1 MTIFIKN
8 KHTLQIDDFKFRC
21 CIGKKGSTKNK
32 KEKDKKTPKGLFEL
46 GDLFY
51 RKDRMQKP
59 KTKLNC
65 KILRKN
71 LRWCD
76 NPNDKINYNK
86 LITKQFDIKSEKLYR
101 KDYKY
106 DLLIPINFNT
116 KNTIYGNGSAIFL
129 HLTKN
134 YQGTA
139 GCVALNKKD
148 FLILLKLINKKTK
161 IKIY

>member
-51 RKDRMQKP
+51 RQDRMQKP

-86 LITKQFDIKSEKLYR
+86 LITKQFNIKSEKLYR

-116 KNTIYGNGSAIFL
+116 KKTIHGNGSAIFL